1 MVTIDE
7 LLDLSKTIAA
17 ELFEGK
23 TYPWEV
29 LDEIKPFILK
39 LGETL
44 PGTTVLLNHMKEL
57 WAYMG
62 QLFPEGGKCLK
73 EIRRAGNRV
82 QYEAAV
88 RVLLSSCRIE
98 KNKAGL

>member
-1 MVTIDE
+1 
-7 LLDLSKTIAA
+7 
-17 ELFEGK
+17 
-23 TYPWEV
+23 
-29 LDEIKPFILK
+29 
-39 LGETL
+39 
-44 PGTTVLLNHMKEL
+44 MKEL